1 MNLPDHQRKG
11 ALALLDAAFPNLET
25 WTPERLAELEAMAAS
40 RCPSPG
46 SADMGEIEPDDGHL
60 AIFHPPGGQ

>member
-1 MNLPDHQRKG
+1 MNLPDHQRKS

-25 WTPERLAELEAMAAS
+25 WTPERLAELEAMAAP
-40 RCPSPG
+40 RCPSPD
-46 SADMGEIEPDDGHL
+46 SADIEIEPDDGQL